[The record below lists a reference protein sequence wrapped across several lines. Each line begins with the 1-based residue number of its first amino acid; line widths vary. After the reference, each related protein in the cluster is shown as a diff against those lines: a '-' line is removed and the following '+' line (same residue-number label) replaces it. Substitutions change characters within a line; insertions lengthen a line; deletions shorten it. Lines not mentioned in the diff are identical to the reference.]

1 MKELLD
7 IYNANELP
15 IEIRIKLI
23 QKLWKILDYEIG
35 ANIYE
40 DISNELCNLLVN
52 RMKNTPFN

>member
-1 MKELLD
+1 MKELLC

-35 ANIYE
+35 ANLYE
-40 DISNELCNLLVN
+40 DISNELCDLLIN
-52 RMKNTPFN
+52 RMKNMPF